1 MDNSNDNVKVY
12 TVNNRFN
19 VTKHESNADEPEK
32 TVDEGDKLAKAIGS
46 FGLWQ
51 ILIFLL
57 ATVPSKIS
65 GIWAQLSIIYLAPK
79 TTFVCVERGNTTEGI
94 LNSTCYDDCVK
105 YEYFSIFES
114 SIISEWGLIC
124 ERAWLAN
131 FTQTMYMF
139 GVLVGSVMF
148 GFIADRYGRRPG
160 ITTAAL
166 LQLCCSAAVPFC
178 PNYWTFTA
186 IRFILGTATAGL
198 LVISFVLVVEIVG
211 PSKREL
217 VASVYHI
224 PLSIGEML
232 MPVFA
237 YYLRRWNTYSI
248 GLAIPNCIFLTY
260 IFLMPESPKWLI
272 SVGRYDEASET
283 MIKAA
288 ARNKLPTE
296 GMRDVVDSIDYECNV
311 DRARREEEKASY
323 WDLISVASLRM
334 KNIYSCVSW
343 FILGVSFYGGNQ
355 YVGQTSSDPFLSV
368 GLAAGFQIPGIII
381 SGYSYKRFGRRST
394 SIVFFCVCALSNAVL
409 ALPESW
415 HYVKLVCGAIAV
427 ACAAGA
433 FSTMYIFTSELFPTV
448 ARNMAM
454 GASSTCSRLGSMIA
468 PFIAGY
474 RGAVWLPPTVFSLAP
489 LLAVVACICLPET
502 KGRKMAD
509 HIDQC

>member
-1 MDNSNDNVKVY
+1 MNNRDDNIKVY
-12 TVNNRFN
+12 TISNRFDA
-19 VTKHESNADEPEK
+19 TKHENNVDKPEEKADQ
-32 TVDEGDKLAKAIGS
+32 GDKLAKAIGS
-46 FGLWQ
+46 FGTWQ

-79 TTFVCVERGNTTEGI
+79 TTFVCVDRGNTTADI
-94 LNSTCYDDCVK
+94 QNSTCYEDCVE

-124 ERAWLAN
+124 EKAWLAN

-139 GVLVGSVMF
+139 GVLVGSIVF

-160 ITTAAL
+160 ITIAGL

-186 IRFILGTATAGL
+186 IRFILGTATAGI
-198 LVISFVLVVEIVG
+198 LVISFVIVVEIVG

-217 VASVYHI
+217 VASLYHI

-232 MPVFA
+232 MPLFA
-237 YYLRRWNTYSI
+237 YYLRRWNIYSI
-248 GLAIPNCIFLTY
+248 GLAIPHCIFLTY

-296 GMRDVVDSIDYECNV
+296 GMRNVVDSINHECNV

-323 WDLISVASLRM
+323 WDLVRLPSLRM
-334 KNIYSCVSW
+334 KNIYSCVAW
-343 FILGVSFYGGNQ
+343 FILGVSFYGGTQ

-368 GLAAGFQIPGIII
+368 VLAAAFQVPGIAF
-381 SGYSYKRFGRRST
+381 SGYFYKKFGRRNT
-394 SIVFFCVCALSNAVL
+394 SIAFFTICAISNAIL

-415 HYVKLVCGAIAV
+415 HYVKLVSGAIAA

-448 ARNMAM
+448 ARNMAI

-474 RGAVWLPPTVFSLAP
+474 KGALWLPPTIFSLVP
-489 LLAVVACICLPET
+489 LLAVLACLCLPET
-502 KGRKMAD
+502 KGKKLAD
-509 HIDQC
+509 HLDEC